1 MIERKLYDVFK
12 KKSSYLYSICDCI
25 CSHPA
30 RERELVSTSM
40 LNWTERCTHTVDT
53 IKSVWFT
60 SMTIKSLNEIIDI
73 DKFIMFALL
82 PLNIHSFQF
91 KHASW
96 QVNKLS
102 TCFSTH
108 SAYTHT
114 HTHSNQGEWKVSTW
128 FLTESPY
135 HWQRCWCFSLS
146 DDNYWSV
153 CSFTFPTFWLAEI
166 DASVSTKSWIDFISS
181 HRLIIISCS

>member
-114 HTHSNQGEWKVSTW
+114 HTLEPGGMKGIHLISDWITVSLAKVLMFFIKWWQLLIGLFVYISNI
-128 FLTESPY
+128 
-135 HWQRCWCFSLS
+135 
-146 DDNYWSV
+146 
-153 CSFTFPTFWLAEI
+153 LACR
-166 DASVSTKSWIDFISS
+166 DWRFGFD
-181 HRLIIISCS
+181 